1 MSTTEGKWEQGTPST
16 DMQIFVD
23 AGWFTDVAG
32 LATVASAGPGL
43 FVKHVPATDA
53 STFFAN
59 LGLLLRTGQYASAD
73 GQSQFG
79 TAAGVAGPTTV
90 ANTSGPLALPPGIP
104 PILAANLP
112 TLGNIQR
119 GPIPKGMQINSIDVI
134 YTVAALAAAVAT
146 VGLTTTTFANA
157 TAPVVTNLIALAAN
171 GLPTAVQATPYVKN
185 VAVATPAMLIT
196 ADTEVIANV
205 NFTGGA
211 TGTVD
216 FYGIVVHC
224 SFNFN

>member
-1 MSTTEGKWEQGTPST
+1 MSITEGKWEQSTPST

-185 VAVATPAMLIT
+185 VAVVTPAMLIT
-196 ADTEVIANV
+196 ADTEVIVNV

>member
-1 MSTTEGKWEQGTPST
+1 MSITEGKWEQGTPST

-23 AGWFTDVAG
+23 AGRFTDVAG

-43 FVKHVPATDA
+43 FVKHVPAADA

-112 TLGNIQR
+112 TLGNIQL

>member
-1 MSTTEGKWEQGTPST
+1 MSITEGKWEQGTPST

>member
-1 MSTTEGKWEQGTPST
+1 MGNTDGKWEQGTPST
-16 DMQIFVD
+16 DLQIFVD
-23 AGWFTDVAG
+23 AGQFTDVAG
-32 LATVASAGPGL
+32 LAAAASAGPGL
-43 FVKHVPATDA
+43 FTKHVPATDA

-59 LGLLLRTGQYASAD
+59 LGLSLRTGQYASASS
-73 GQSQFG
+73 QSQFG

-90 ANTSGPLALPPGIP
+90 ANTSGPLALPAGIP

-134 YTVAALAAAVAT
+134 YTVAGLAAAVAT
-146 VGLTTTTFANA
+146 VGLTTTAFANA
-157 TAPVVTNLIALAAN
+157 TAPVVANLIALAAN

-185 VAVATPAMLIT
+185 VAVATPAMIIT
-196 ADTEVIANV
+196 ADTEVVANV

-224 SFNFN
+224 SYNFN